1 MIRLY
6 RYRLISHYEFS
17 CYQNGNKQ
25 GHVKSIGVKCYHL
38 FRHFLFIFKNK
49 ETLSPVINIGL
60 SKSKPTRG
68 DRKLSLDNTKRNR
81 LTDFRVTELEEAKL
95 QADQKDLSKIPDVI
109 GNC

>member
-1 MIRLY
+1 MHLY
-6 RYRLISHYEFS
+6 PYQLINHYEFS
-17 CYQNGNKQ
+17 CCQNGNKWR
-25 GHVKSIGVKCYHL
+25 HVKSIGVNPYRY